1 MTFNYVNISARTTPS
16 ELKHFADVIADDS
29 RLRGVKHEEG
39 TLLYVKKAP
48 SNLAEWL
55 KDLWSRISGKAGD
68 ERAAARN
75 AIRKAMDRAFEDPTQ
90 FDKARTEALKL
101 ATSRLMD
108 SVRSRS
114 MIGRELKEITGLLM
128 AGTNAAPVGSALRS
142 VPQYGE
148 IVNVSAGLLKH
159 LSPDASVTEQN
170 AISLKMARSCAALL
184 APFLQ
189 TAEGTEWA
197 SRLALSSGAGFIH
210 DLRHAKNPAEALVTG
225 PLHDRVISNALGYL
239 LERIV
244 PAKET
249 ADGTLTFQGKV
260 YAPESRFNRDHS
272 AETMTYRNV
281 DDAGDV
287 VVVRRHWP
295 VCSSI
300 EANDEKIQL
309 MREAHRLFDEAR
321 GIRNMTM
328 RPLGAVRMQDGTT
341 GLMLSPRDGVPARE
355 LVAPNRR
362 SRRTREI
369 DPAHLRIARET
380 ARHLL
385 RSRQRDRLIN
395 LHFNLDNIWVGEGG
409 RVTLNNP
416 GWEQRVVATNVS
428 ELPLSDSSQMVLVPG
443 QHPSHLPPEFY
454 RAMDTMEPGALMRE
468 LLRES
473 HGAAAGLREQ
483 LAELLGSRQSLL
495 SSCFPHAR
503 ESMQVATRASSGR
516 DSNGLIDLDAMQ
528 SWMFGC
534 MVFELVYGRRIVE
547 SDDVNVVRRELGN
560 IALDGPDFLVTLR
573 QRDSDQSMVLNVGS
587 LLRGL
592 LHPDPRQRM
601 SISQAFNHAVF
612 SGLAMDVDSREQ
624 TVAALEAR
632 PTPAALEWPE
642 LMQPRASARVGPSPV
657 QDHEASETPVVQGR
671 KSSGSRR
678 IDPASGYPK
687 KKKTSLFASVKE
699 RLSSRLE
706 SLGVTKATKVENTAR
721 NLNHA
726 A

>member
-1 MTFNYVNISARTTPS
+1 M
-16 ELKHFADVIADDS
+16 K
-29 RLRGVKHEEG
+29 RGED
-39 TLLYVKKAP
+39 
-48 SNLAEWL
+48 EWL
-55 KDLWSRISGKAGD
+55 FSFVDLDVSL
-68 ERAAARN
+68 EY
-75 AIRKAMDRAFEDPTQ
+75 DP
-90 FDKARTEALKL
+90 E
-101 ATSRLMD
+101 
-108 SVRSRS
+108 
-114 MIGRELKEITGLLM
+114 
-128 AGTNAAPVGSALRS
+128 
-142 VPQYGE
+142 
-148 IVNVSAGLLKH
+148 
-159 LSPDASVTEQN
+159 
-170 AISLKMARSCAALL
+170 
-184 APFLQ
+184 
-189 TAEGTEWA
+189 
-197 SRLALSSGAGFIH
+197 
-210 DLRHAKNPAEALVTG
+210 
-225 PLHDRVISNALGYL
+225 
-239 LERIV
+239 
-244 PAKET
+244 
-249 ADGTLTFQGKV
+249 
-260 YAPESRFNRDHS
+260 
-272 AETMTYRNV
+272 
-281 DDAGDV
+281 
-287 VVVRRHWP
+287 
-295 VCSSI
+295 
-300 EANDEKIQL
+300 
-309 MREAHRLFDEAR
+309 
-321 GIRNMTM
+321 
-328 RPLGAVRMQDGTT
+328 
-341 GLMLSPRDGVPARE
+341 MLSPRDGVPARE

-560 IALDGPDFLVTLR
+560 IALDRPDFLVTLR